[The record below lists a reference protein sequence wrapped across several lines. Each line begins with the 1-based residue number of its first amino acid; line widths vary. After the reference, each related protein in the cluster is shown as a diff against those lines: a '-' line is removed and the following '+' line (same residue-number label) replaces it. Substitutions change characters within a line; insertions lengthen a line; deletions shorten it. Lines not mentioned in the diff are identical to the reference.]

1 MVMPL
6 EDFPLRKS
14 ALAVIQDM
22 KARGAALDSLALNVA
37 LSTGVAADKAGV
49 WGFSAWKSLK

>member
-49 WGFSAWKSLK
+49 